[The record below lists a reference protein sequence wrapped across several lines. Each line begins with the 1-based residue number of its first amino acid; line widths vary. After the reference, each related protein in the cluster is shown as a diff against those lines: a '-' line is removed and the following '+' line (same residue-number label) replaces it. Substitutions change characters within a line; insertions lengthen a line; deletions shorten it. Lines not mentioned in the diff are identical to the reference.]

1 MQRIPYMQH
10 IPRFFVLVSL
20 LLLVTAFSAGAQEGL
35 GDAFSDSASD
45 TSSDPPPVETRAEL
59 SSQEPLAPGES
70 VRLSV
75 RYRFPDGY
83 HQIKQEEYFTFSVPP
98 SAPVSLGEIV
108 YPEGRREKDEINYYD
123 RATLT
128 ADLQVKEGI
137 SPGAYRIPVT
147 ANYQICEDGGVCLF
161 PQDDQHIIEITVADE
176 GDEAS
181 AAAGGAE
188 SSTSNTEAGAADAE
202 PGDTPAAAASGPA
215 KQGGPSAAALLQ
227 YLLFAFL
234 GGLLLNIMPCV
245 LPILSLRALNLV
257 KQSGSSRRDI
267 FTGSLLYTGGILLS
281 LSVLAAVVIALKLSG
296 ELVGWGF
303 QFQNPLFVVIL
314 TALVF
319 ALALSLFDVYI
330 FHAPVMGGSIQQAQS
345 KGLLGAFFNGV
356 IAVVLAMPCTA
367 PLLGTA
373 LGFAFTQPPAV
384 ILALFAVIGLGF
396 ASPFLVL
403 GVKPGLVHRLPKP
416 GPWMNTFK
424 ELMGLVLIGTVIYL
438 LSILGS
444 LVNTASMIRILLF
457 LFSLA
462 VLLWAY
468 GKLVSPSSRAGKKWI
483 ILGLF
488 VILTVSAAGWF
499 VRPERLEAPTQVQ
512 QLHEGW
518 ERFEPEQLAEYR
530 RQGEPVFV
538 VFSAEWCSV
547 CTLNEKTVLYTERAD
562 KLFANRG
569 IHVLYGDYTAGDPVI
584 ERWIRTYD
592 RAGVPVYAYYPP
604 GSEEPKLLPEVL
616 TFGILEKR
624 LAVRS
629 VRQNY

>member
-1 MQRIPYMQH
+1 MQH
-10 IPRFFVLVSL
+10 NTRFLVLIALSL
-20 LLLVTAFSAGAQEGL
+20 LVPVFFAGAQDGL
-35 GDAFSDSASD
+35 GDAFSDSD
-45 TSSDPPPVETRAEL
+45 SSSEPPPVETQAEL
-59 SSQEPLAPGES
+59 SSQKSLAPGAS

-75 RYRFPDGY
+75 HYSFPDGY
-83 HQIKQEEYFTFSVPP
+83 HQIKQEEYFTFSIPP
-98 SAPVSLGEIV
+98 SAPVSLGEIE
-108 YPEGRREKDEINYYD
+108 YPEGTREKGEINFYD

-128 ADLQVKEGI
+128 APLQIKEGTN
-137 SPGAYRIPVT
+137 PGTYRIPVT
-147 ANYQICEDGGVCLF
+147 ASYQICEDGGACLF
-161 PQDDQHIIEITVADE
+161 PQDQQHIIEITVS
-176 GDEAS
+176 GDGVDAS
-181 AAAGGAE
+181 GAAGGEASSSSNAASGAAAAE
-188 SSTSNTEAGAADAE
+188 AGETTAAAARGAAD
-202 PGDTPAAAASGPA
+202 
-215 KQGGPSAAALLQ
+215 QGGLSAAVLLQ
-227 YLLFAFL
+227 YLLFAFI

-267 FTGSLLYTGGILLS
+267 FTGSLLYTAGILLS
-281 LSVLAAVVIALKLSG
+281 LSVLAAFVIALKLSG

-319 ALALSLFDVYI
+319 ALALSLFDVYV

-384 ILALFAVIGLGF
+384 ILTLFAVIGLGF
-396 ASPFLVL
+396 ASPFLLL
-403 GVKPGLVHRLPKP
+403 GVKPGLIHRLPKP

-424 ELMGLVLIGTVIYL
+424 ELMGFVLIATVIYL

-462 VLLWAY
+462 VLLWGY
-468 GKLVSPSSRAGKKWI
+468 GKLVSPSSRAKKKWI

-488 VILTVSAAGWF
+488 VILSVSAAGWF

-530 RQGEPVFV
+530 QKGEPVFV

-569 IHVLYGDYTAGDPVI
+569 IHVLYGDYTTGDPVI
-584 ERWIRTYD
+584 ERWIRSYD

-604 GSEEPKLLPEVL
+604 GSDEPKLLPEVL

-629 VRQNY
+629 AEQNY